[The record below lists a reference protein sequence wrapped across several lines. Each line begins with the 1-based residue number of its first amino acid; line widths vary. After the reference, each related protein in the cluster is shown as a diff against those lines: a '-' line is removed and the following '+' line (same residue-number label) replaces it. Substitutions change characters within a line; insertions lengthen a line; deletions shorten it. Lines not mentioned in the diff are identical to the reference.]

1 MVNCSRITG
10 RIALRWPHIGMHN
23 FPRRLSD
30 RVGRSRGDCC
40 GPCGRTLCPWRP
52 VVPGRVA
59 EAAGVTLAPVLASH
73 WSPTVCGAIS
83 GGVVLRELSKLLHQG
98 RALGAPYLR
107 SGLCSPQRPSRSEG
121 VLLKGVIGRFWCHVT
136 VCDRR
141 EIMLVGADDFRELV
155 ADARRAVR
163 CKAGQRRYIQT
174 APTYECL
181 LPH

>member
-1 MVNCSRITG
+1 MVSDCMRSDIRWCGVTRIVKTAPSRARTG
-10 RIALRWPHIGMHN
+10 RTP
-23 FPRRLSD
+23 F
-30 RVGRSRGDCC
+30 
-40 GPCGRTLCPWRP
+40 
-52 VVPGRVA
+52 
-59 EAAGVTLAPVLASH
+59 
-73 WSPTVCGAIS
+73 
-83 GGVVLRELSKLLHQG
+83 
-98 RALGAPYLR
+98 LR
-107 SGLCSPQRPSRSEG
+107 SGFCSPQTPSRSEG

-181 LPH
+181 LAH